1 MFEKLKQSIAV
12 LLAATMVAGM
22 AGTSVTTVLAGEN
35 YDSDYIEQSE
45 ESSYVEEDGE
55 EIMLSDLSS
64 PDEPGEITQED
75 IEAYIDS
82 DQGIDNGVSGDMDTS
97 ITQDTTS
104 QEEPATQSAETP
116 QDVTTSVEDTTAQED
131 TTSQDDTSSQDVT
144 TSAEEPTNQEDTTT
158 AEETTTEEEAT
169 AFDQYESI
177 DIDDNNKLYIHITA
191 PEGVLP
197 AGSYFT
203 VKKIDRTA
211 DTEAYVSAKRA
222 VNAFVFESYVL
233 DMTMYNK
240 DGEKIQPD
248 TENGQVS
255 IVMGINSMS
264 AEPQKAANAV
274 KKEIA
279 AGALSEL
286 TAIYQDTEFEL
297 SAEDI
302 SSVID
307 EVLEETDISYSADV
321 ISLDIYH
328 IPDNATYADFLYTE
342 RIYSDSA
349 ISYAE
354 RLVQTYTDSFSEYPV
369 ELSVSCDINE
379 LTQGIV
385 TAASELIDEALATAG
400 DNNIELAKETYN
412 IEGEL
417 EFKTDEMSI
426 SDIISEL
433 ETKQMLPS
441 TFHEPVKQVV
451 SGSSQNPAITINEK
465 SPLPNYDASV
475 TVGRGGQ
482 RGTISIYDAQ
492 GDEYIL
498 TVYNSLPTVSEY
510 YDKLEFDVIW
520 NDNSGS
526 TALDKTNLVDRPD
539 GTSGDY
545 KYVKD
550 NYVLQFKVDSDGE
563 WQDLTADNYTQAG
576 LTEFMDITGTDDKAV
591 NASGGIWTFI
601 YDDVN
606 KLPHKYLEDGKEHT
620 VEFRILQ
627 KAVVT
632 GYDAATT
639 DAGTETIYAD
649 IDTSI
654 INTVQ
659 TKFSAQI
666 KWLDNDDS
674 YATRVAKE
682 ENFIQNYVALRVQ
695 AYDGSGAKYLNSS
708 LVTYDKETG
717 TFSLQGLPNY
727 DSNRNQLHYSIQ
739 VGNITRDDA
748 GNVIAVT
755 DNIERSAAVPSKNG
769 VDGYGGYYL
778 STYVNDD
785 IHATSMDALYNGG
798 TLTEKLSNTTS
809 FTYNKEWSDGD
820 TKESERPQAKIYMY
834 AISSETVLNSNG
846 SVLDISEASPV
857 NGFGSEKVPTHDA
870 CSIDVASGIQL
881 PMYDAT
887 GTMLVYF
894 IKETDLGSGY
904 VSDIDNKDADP
915 CQLDEGKKSDIINKF
930 NTLTD
935 ESGNVKYILNRGTV
949 DNKKSEPVTV
959 SVQVTLDAVSMQS
972 AEGISVK
979 LQLQKWDRNLQKWVN
994 VDVDIDGEP
1003 MPEAELD
1010 GFSGNAMTKTATSRW
1025 VNKYDDDGYEIT
1037 YRYIQTDFGF
1047 KDEYTSLSYKD
1058 SDKKADTYD
1067 LNKTVI
1073 GRQAAGVDG
1082 VNTTAYISGT
1092 MEIAGARQT
1101 VIYNVI
1107 QANTVVESVKKW
1119 TDSGEDV
1126 TDKLSDE
1133 AYAVFRITRND
1144 GKHSIAKDEEPDE
1157 DTLRDSEGNIVYDVR
1172 LNNSTDWV
1180 NYTDNLERFDASGME
1195 YTYLTSETEYSDGG
1209 YITEKY
1215 GADSGHKW
1223 EQIIKFSQ
1231 CVTDPTDN
1239 HTVIT
1244 SNDQDCGQADKTLVG
1259 EVTNELRGPGDSIRI
1274 AFMKNWQDGGDL
1286 LSRRSC
1292 IFAVYK
1298 IENTEKE
1305 NTPQLLEVV
1314 TLSESDNWYHD
1325 QTYDKGMACLD
1336 GSTLTEVGTQDDYVV
1351 VEVGTADHDG
1361 GNITYNYYNSKK
1373 YDELSI
1379 DDLRSIKASQDGTTS
1394 VGTVA
1399 SDETD
1404 PVGYSAY
1411 TYNVTSEYGKIVS
1424 DIPGYIITNTRVA
1437 DVGMDMSKTWADG
1450 GKRRTSRFVLYR
1462 YNSTDIKYE
1471 DPTTIW
1477 EFSLPAEGSGNSADL
1492 GLSDNFSY
1500 EYKEED
1506 KTSSVSIRGLDKYDA
1521 EGNAYIYRIV
1531 ETGIVDK
1538 KTGKVIPIENGQ
1550 AIVSGDR
1557 YVCNTADVSEEYGKL
1572 HNSHDLFTK
1581 ESTNTLS
1588 DTTEISLNKVWYDNG
1603 LSDTLEH
1610 RPSIYFKVYRMS
1622 ANYDVEY
1629 GGETINLAEYIESDN
1644 FSASTFSEIFNAAV
1658 GAMDPEKFAE
1668 KVADIKDD
1676 RMWDAS
1682 ANVFYWSCDLNELP
1696 KFNEEGERYIYF
1708 AVEGGI
1714 ENSLYTAFYGNM
1726 TSEELYPDASV
1737 QNPSSG
1743 KEIYDIYSVDS
1754 YESCADDTVLIINDG
1769 YHGSDYYSR
1778 TVVNKISNSRMISG
1792 RKLWKIPSSLQLPDS
1807 QMPEVKMQLYKT
1819 VSPITDDW
1827 GIKYNYT
1834 NDDIDAAVESG
1845 TMTWVADFKL
1855 HTSEAGAFNF
1865 TTYTYSI
1872 ANEQNADG
1880 TVGEKLQRYDE
1891 YGMPYYYYIREVSE
1905 YDGYD
1910 RKDTTYS
1917 LLDLSAVNNYTPEQS
1932 KVQIS
1937 VSKTWNKWPVSKDD
1951 ELVGTE
1957 AEKRDAYYDN
1967 INVKDLEPIE
1977 FTLTAYLEEDRDNTE
1992 IELGTVTLSPKDPTG
2007 VTNEDGSVTVSYTFK
2022 SCTDGSDIPYY
2033 AANGKPYKFAVTEK
2047 CPDGYEVTPSSG
2059 TIDVELHLHEVTTSH
2074 GVTSKTYT
2082 NFGQEVNEAGEV
2094 ISEDVDKIA
2103 KFTNVYTGEETEF
2116 TVYKKW
2122 NDGYVDN
2129 SRFRPYCVIFTVYRY
2144 TINENN
2150 EKVQDPNFLRWYT
2163 VTKSTEWKA
2172 TRTKLEKYDINGN
2185 LFHYYIG
2192 KEELRLEDG
2201 SQWGTAEQ
2209 IGDTVRLGNVT
2220 YKLTEKTENSFTN
2233 ELVDKTS
2240 VLFVKDWK
2248 IGNDDS
2254 KKINWPIFEKLR
2266 SMNVLP
2272 ASAAYIVQRSTNGS
2286 DWEYVTASSEGSA
2299 QYKVTDQGQWVVG
2312 CEIDITKI
2320 TPATFDQQ
2328 FYFATKFDNL
2338 PKIDE
2343 NGSAYT
2349 YRVIERLKWAG
2360 DENYYYYYTT
2370 DTTQRGTQFTI
2381 QADSSGSEIKYTAC
2395 NAVSVSKGRVAKYW
2409 KDDNDFDNTRPESIK
2424 ITISQNSAAGDLS
2437 FVVNVNA
2444 TGSKYLS
2451 EEFYI
2456 VDENIINPM
2465 DQNADGTLKNYT
2477 VTEEYTYS
2485 DGRTDLYIHDGK
2497 DVSVTKDPVS
2507 GAYIFSIDNNYSG
2520 RKLVKIEATK
2530 NWIEPGTLEAYKKW
2544 QTETT
2549 RPLLIF
2555 TLQYKDPATN
2565 TWMTMSDAALR
2576 KFTDDSSLT
2585 ASQLIDPTEQG
2596 GTSATVSW
2604 DKLYKYWKSGQLG
2617 SNVPAIK
2624 DGEPQIIEYRVVGK
2638 FVKKN
2643 GSVKDLSY
2651 YDYVSSKS
2659 DSDFFDIIDYGS
2671 FTESKNTYSGSVT
2684 NTQNGYSLSVT
2695 KKFVSG
2701 DKHELTWDEVSLLQ
2715 KLNALP
2721 VAIDVQIEYAIG
2733 NSSTYAP
2740 LPFFEGE
2747 DTSVYRLEINK
2758 NTYNKAI
2765 DISGSSRL
2773 IKYDKNGE
2781 LINYRVSEVAVYYAN
2796 NEKVSLGQNTAVIG
2810 NFKVTQPAVINLEK
2824 AENKTAVI
2832 TNEYAS
2838 GSIAV
2843 NKIWK
2848 DEGNRDALAGDI
2860 KLKLT
2865 GLSQDKSVELTLNKN
2880 NNWSDSTSWKYI
2892 PVKDHTGTSDV
2903 TYTVDEISINGRAVS
2918 AKTQEGTTVITD
2930 GNYIVTYSDGRSAVN
2945 SGTLTDGG
2953 TLSIA
2958 VTNTYIP
2965 ARGSIDAAKIWIDDS
2980 DWKDVI
2986 RPESVEVSLEYKT
2999 TGNWTQVS
3007 QNTLGRDGL
3016 YTVDADHP
3024 EGGIYTTS
3032 NPSQTL
3038 TADKTTGKW
3047 NAASWDNLPVNY
3059 NNNGTSRKVMYR
3071 VVETT
3076 VSGYTTAYTYTLNDD
3091 GTPQEVPDS
3100 GVSFNKD
3107 GDAVHVTV
3115 SNTAELGTLSVYK
3128 TWHNNAITGKNISS
3142 DILSTLIDAGLL
3154 PKTLYMSVEYSATPE
3169 DDTSWKTIPV
3179 ELETGKEDGWFSFD
3193 TISDYNGKENVVSNL
3208 PKFSN
3213 DASRSPIY
3221 YRVVEMGADYKY
3233 QDTVNYKPRAGS
3245 VIGNIVV
3252 SGDDNKAFAW
3262 AQSIRADIVNSYES
3276 VSVKALKNWRDEKN
3290 RDALRSAINVT
3301 LNVSS
3306 DAVTARTIST
3316 AQLNYDATITR
3327 TEVPTGESG
3336 LTNYGWGYTWS
3347 NLPSKDFNGRRL
3359 LYSLKESG
3367 ISSEYTVR
3375 YMPERQAG
3383 DGGDVLYL
3391 NIENSHVPNRGIITA
3406 NKIWTGDQK
3415 GLFGSRDTIK
3425 AALQYSLDNG
3435 NTWEFVTGN
3444 VEIHR
3449 GFYNGDAE
3457 AYTTSALVQTIYDAA
3472 TGTSYTAKWEKVP
3485 VNYNNDE
3492 NVGTKTQILYRV
3504 VEVTGDEE
3512 TGYTVIET
3520 GTELGGYTAHA
3531 SSNIKLTNDTE
3542 SKGDVENELKT
3553 TGLTIEKTWT
3563 DDDLIYSADGTKAV
3577 SELTRPQSITFK
3589 VEYKIGSGEWRDL
3602 PATSEGADYGTA
3614 VAVGGL
3620 VTVTGSQADTT
3631 WTASLS
3637 GLPAMDMLENEYS
3650 YRVSESSLTYADG
3663 TKVNVTGTFDADTN
3677 IIWTSDSVGA
3687 YTGKVTITKDEAGA
3701 FKASAENTLIVDELT
3716 VTKVWNDGQNRDGV
3730 RPESIV
3736 VKLYKNDTVVDE
3748 RTFTA
3753 QDLVEGTTDQ
3763 WSYTWKN
3770 LPVYGSNGSKNVY
3783 KVVEVLTDADTEYET
3798 TTYVPAETTLDTT
3811 ADDKIVIT
3819 NEAEAKKVTFKTSK
3833 NWKDNENHYGLR
3845 PASVEFT
3852 LQYSLDEGT
3861 TWIDADAEDSIV
3873 EKVAELPAP
3882 GVDTGTVIYTT
3893 SELTQTV
3900 ISKETEEL
3908 SDPVSWNDLSAYV
3921 LIDGVSTKVYYRA
3934 YEKDSAVPEGYSQTL
3949 PTQAVAYDESQA
3961 VDKTYDAGQSDG
3973 FNVVNTLD
3981 LTYLEVT
3988 KTWLPEGVEEFKA
4001 VNMPVYITVRAQY
4014 SADDGKTWT
4023 DIKGEAGSAKLT
4035 KEGGWSYTFTDLP
4048 DNYTYRAVE
4057 ESVTWIIDGAEKT
4070 IAVAYASADDKTAG
4084 TVGGFDYTSETT
4096 VVTAPAVEGEGSATG
4111 VTAQNGYKTTIT
4123 NELIVDELTITKVWN
4138 DGQNRDGVR
4147 PESILVKLYKNDTVV
4162 DERTFTAQDLVEGTT
4177 DQWSYTWKNLPVY
4190 GSNGSKNVYK
4200 VVEVLTD
4207 ADTEYETT
4215 TYVPAETTLD
4225 TTADDKIVITNEAE
4239 AKKVTFKTSKNWKDN
4254 ENHYGL
4260 RPASVEFTLQYS
4272 LDEGTT
4278 WIDADAEDSIVEK
4291 VAELPAP
4298 GVDTG
4303 TVIYTT
4309 SELTQT
4315 VISKETEELSDPVSW
4330 NDLSAYVLIDG
4341 VSTKVYYRA
4350 YEKDS
4355 AVPEGYSQTLPTQ
4368 AVSYDESL
4376 AVDKIYDAGQSEGYD
4391 VVNTLN
4397 PTYLEV
4403 TKNWLPEGVED
4414 IKTVD
4419 MPAYITV
4426 RAQYSADN
4434 GKTWTDIQGEV
4445 GSAKLTKEG
4454 GWSYTFTDLPDNYTY
4469 RAVEESVTWIIDGAE
4484 KTIAVA
4490 YASADDKTAGTVG
4503 GFDYTSETAVV
4514 TASAAEGEGLA
4525 AGVTAQNGY
4534 KTTIINTMAMGCLN
4548 VIKTWDDGNDRDGIR
4563 PQTITLTLYRIDT
4576 ADGKS
4581 KTEALETV
4589 TIAAAEDGSMS
4600 YTWNDLPVYST
4611 YSKSYSE
4618 YYVVEEDISGEYKA
4632 YYRADVSK
4640 TEGEEDPIAAKI
4652 QLSDAEQSIINI
4664 INSHD
4669 IKTFTINAD
4678 KLWNDYNNK
4687 YQKRD
4692 SSVTFTL
4699 EYSLDNGK
4707 TWNKAVQKSAEDRR
4721 SDDGKSV
4728 WTSSKV
4734 SQVLTGDASA
4744 DVWSG
4749 ASWKDITA
4757 YALDSNGKSVE
4768 VLYRVTETATGNN
4781 CYTIIAG
4788 DTVSYSKA
4796 GSTQTVKVTI
4806 ENRMTTIPKTGDESN
4821 AGMWMMIMGAAL
4833 AAVLGSGVTLRV
4845 NRKRQYKK

>member
-12 LLAATMVAGM
+12 LLAATMVAGTL
-22 AGTSVTTVLAGEN
+22 GTSATTVLAGEN
-35 YDSDYIEQSE
+35 YDLDYIEQSE
-45 ESSYVEEDGE
+45 GSSYAEEDGGE
-55 EIMLSDLSS
+55 VILNDLASSDVS
-64 PDEPGEITQED
+64 GEITQED
-75 IEAYIDS
+75 VEAYIDS
-82 DQGIDNGVSGDMDTS
+82 NQGIDNAVVGDIDTS

-104 QEEPATQSAETP
+104 LEEPTAQSTETP
-116 QDVTTSVEDTTAQED
+116 QDAATSAEKPTAQED
-131 TTSQDDTSSQDVT
+131 TTSQDAASSPEDPTTQSTETPQDVT
-144 TSAEEPTNQEDTTT
+144 TFAEDPTNQEDTTSEDDT
-158 AEETTTEEEAT
+158 TSEENTTAAEETTTEEEAA
-169 AFDQYESI
+169 AFDKYESV

-222 VNAFVFESYVL
+222 ANAFVFESYVL

-240 DGEKIQPD
+240 DEEKIQPD
-248 TENGQVS
+248 TANGQVS
-255 IVMGINSMS
+255 IVMGVNSMS
-264 AEPQKAANAV
+264 AEPQKAADAV

-279 AGALSEL
+279 SGALSEL
-286 TAIYQDTEFEL
+286 TATYQDTEYEL

-307 EVLEETDISYSADV
+307 EVLEETEISYSADE

-328 IPDNATYADFLYTE
+328 IPDNASYADFLYTE

-369 ELSVSCDINE
+369 ELSVYCDINE
-379 LTQGIV
+379 LTQEV
-385 TAASELIDEALATAG
+385 VAAASELIDEALATAG
-400 DNNIELAKETYN
+400 EDNIELAKTTYT
-412 IEGEL
+412 IYGEL
-417 EFKTDEMSI
+417 EFETDEMSI

-433 ETKQMLPS
+433 KIKKMLPD
-441 TFHEPVKQVV
+441 TFSEPVKQVV
-451 SGSSQNPAITINEK
+451 SGSSQNPTITINEK
-465 SPLPNYDASV
+465 SQLPNYDATV
-475 TVGRGGQ
+475 TVSRGGQ

-498 TVYNSLPTVSEY
+498 KVYNSLPTVSEY
-510 YDKLEFDVIW
+510 YDMLEFDVIW

-539 GTSGDY
+539 GVSGDY
-545 KYVKD
+545 QYIKD
-550 NYVLQFKVDSDGE
+550 NYVLQFKVDAAEE
-563 WQDLTADNYTQAG
+563 WSDLTADNYTQAG
-576 LTEFMDITGTDDKAV
+576 LTAPMDITGTDGLAV

-606 KLPHKYLEDGKEHT
+606 KLPHKYLNGGTEHT

-639 DAGTETIYAD
+639 GDTETIYAD
-649 IDTSI
+649 TDTSI

-666 KWLDNDDS
+666 NWLDNDDS

-695 AYDGSGAKYLNSS
+695 AYDGSGAKYLDSS

-739 VGNITRDDA
+739 VGNITRDDQ
-748 GNVIAVT
+748 GHVT
-755 DNIERSAAVPSKNG
+755 SVTSNIERSAAAPSKNG
-769 VDGYGGYYL
+769 VDGNGGYYL

-798 TLTEKLSNTTS
+798 TLTEKLSNQTS
-809 FTYNKEWSDGD
+809 FTYNKKWSDGD
-820 TKESERPQAKIYMY
+820 TKELDRPQAKIYMY
-834 AISSETVLNSNG
+834 AISSETVLKSNG

-870 CSIDVASGIQL
+870 SSIDVASGIQL

-894 IKETDLGSGY
+894 IKETALESGY
-904 VSDIDNKDADP
+904 VSDIDNSDAAP
-915 CQLDEGKKSDIINKF
+915 CQLDEGKRLTIISKF
-930 NTLTD
+930 ETLRD
-935 ESGNVKYILNRGTV
+935 ESGNVKYILNGGTV

-1025 VNKYDDDGYEIT
+1025 VNKYDDEGYEIT

-1047 KDEYTSLSYKD
+1047 KEECTPLSYKG
-1058 SDKKADTYD
+1058 SDEKKDIYD
-1067 LNKTVI
+1067 LTKTVI

-1092 MEIAGARQT
+1092 MEIAGERQT

-1172 LNNSTDWV
+1172 LNKSTNWI

-1209 YITEKY
+1209 YITKTY
-1215 GADSGHKW
+1215 GADSGYKW
-1223 EQIIKFSQ
+1223 EQTIKFSQ
-1231 CVTDPTDN
+1231 CVTDPTN
-1239 HTVIT
+1239 GHAVIT

-1259 EVTNELRGPGDSIRI
+1259 EVTNELREPGDSIRI

-1305 NTPQLLEVV
+1305 NTPQLLELV

-1325 QTYDKGMACLD
+1325 QTYDKGMTCLD
-1336 GSTLTEVGTQDDYVV
+1336 GSTLTEAGTQDDYVV
-1351 VEVGTADHDG
+1351 VEIGTADHDG
-1361 GNITYNYYNSKK
+1361 SNITYNYYNSKK
-1373 YDELSI
+1373 CDELSI
-1379 DDLRSIKASQDGTTS
+1379 EDLRSIKASQDGTTS

-1462 YNSTDIKYE
+1462 YDSTDIKYE

-1477 EFSLPAEGSGNSADL
+1477 EFSLPAEGSGNIPQL
-1492 GLSDNFSY
+1492 GSSNTFSY

-1531 ETGIVDK
+1531 ETGIVDT
-1538 KTGKVIPIENGQ
+1538 KTGNVIEIVNGT

-1557 YVCNTADVSEEYGKL
+1557 YVCNTADVSEEYGDL

-1581 ESTNTLS
+1581 KSTNTLS

-1622 ANYDVEY
+1622 ANYDVKY

-1658 GAMDPEKFAE
+1658 GEMDPEAFAE

-1682 ANVFYWSCDLNELP
+1682 ANAFYWSCDLDQLP
-1696 KFNEEGERYIYF
+1696 KFNAEGERYIYF

-1714 ENSLYTAFYGNM
+1714 ENSSYTAFYGNM
-1726 TSEELYPDASV
+1726 TSDELSPKASV
-1737 QNPSSG
+1737 QDPSSG
-1743 KEIYDIYSVDS
+1743 KEIYDIYSAAS

-1769 YHGSDYYSR
+1769 YHGSGYYSR

-1807 QMPEVKMQLYKT
+1807 QMPEVKMQMYKT
-1819 VSPITDDW
+1819 VSPITDD
-1827 GIKYNYT
+1827 GVIKYTYT
-1834 NDDIDAAVESG
+1834 NADIDAAVESG
-1845 TMTWVADFKL
+1845 IMTWVADFKL

-1872 ANEQNADG
+1872 ANEQNVDG

-1917 LLDLSAVNNYTPEQS
+1917 LLDLSAVNNYAPEQS

-1951 ELVGTE
+1951 TDLHGTE
-1957 AEKRDAYYDN
+1957 AERRDAYYNN

-1992 IELGTVTLSPKDPTG
+1992 IELGTVTLSPKAG
-2007 VTNEDGSVTVSYTFK
+2007 VPNEDGSITVSYTFK
-2022 SCTDGSDIPYY
+2022 YYTDKSGNKADIPYY
-2033 AANGKPYKFAVTEK
+2033 AANGEPYKFAVTEK

-2059 TIDVELHLHEVTTSH
+2059 TIDVELHLYEVATSQ
-2074 GVTSKTYT
+2074 GVTIKTYT
-2082 NFGQEVNEAGEV
+2082 NFGQEVDENGEV

-2103 KFTNVYTGEETEF
+2103 RFTNVYTGEETEF

-2129 SRFRPYCVIFTVYRY
+2129 SRFRPNKVIFTIYRY

-2150 EKVQDPNFLRWYT
+2150 ERVNDPNFLRWLS
-2163 VTKSTEWKA
+2163 VDASTGWKA
-2172 TRTKLEKYDINGN
+2172 TKDKLEKYDINGN
-2185 LFHYYIG
+2185 LFHYYIY
-2192 KEELRLEDG
+2192 KEELRSEDG
-2201 SQWGTAEQ
+2201 NWGTAQ
-2209 IGDTVRLGNVT
+2209 DIGDKVT
-2220 YKLTEKTENSFTN
+2220 LNNTKYELTEKTENSFTN
-2233 ELVDKTS
+2233 ELVGKTS
-2240 VLFVKDWK
+2240 VLFEKEWK
-2248 IGNDDS
+2248 IGNDEGTR
-2254 KKINWPIFEKLR
+2254 INWPTFEKLR
-2266 SMNVLP
+2266 SMNILP
-2272 ASAAYIVQRSTNGS
+2272 ASAAYLVQRRTNGS
-2286 DWEYVTASSEGSA
+2286 DWEYVTASSDGSS
-2299 QYKVTDQGQWVVG
+2299 QYKITVEGQSVVG

-2328 FYFATKFDNL
+2328 FYFATKFENL
-2338 PKIDE
+2338 PKNDE
-2343 NGSAYT
+2343 NNNAYT

-2370 DTTQRGTQFTI
+2370 DTTQRATRFTI
-2381 QADSSGSEIKYTAC
+2381 QADSSGSEIKYIAC
-2395 NAVSVSKGRVAKYW
+2395 NSVSIAKGRVAKYW

-2424 ITISQNSAAGDLS
+2424 ITISQNSAAGQLS
-2437 FVVNVNA
+2437 FVVKVN
-2444 TGSKYLS
+2444 GSQYLS

-2456 VDENIINPM
+2456 VDENTINPLETK
-2465 DQNADGTLKNYT
+2465 QDGTLKNYT

-2485 DGRTDLYIHDGK
+2485 DGRTDLYVHDGK
-2497 DVSVTKDPVS
+2497 DVSVTKDPDS
-2507 GAYIFSIDNNYSG
+2507 GVYIFSIDNKYSG

-2530 NWIEPGTLEAYKKW
+2530 AWNEPGTLEAYKKW
-2544 QTETT
+2544 QTEIT
-2549 RPLLIF
+2549 RPLLLF

-2565 TWMTMSDAALR
+2565 RWMSMTDAALR
-2576 KFTDDSSLT
+2576 KFTDDTSLK
-2585 ASQLIDPTEQG
+2585 ASQLIDPTEQD

-2617 SNVPAIK
+2617 SSVPAIK
-2624 DGEPQIIEYRVVGK
+2624 DGEPKIIEYRVVGK
-2638 FVKKN
+2638 FVKQN
-2643 GSVKDLSY
+2643 GSVTDLSN
-2651 YDYVSSKS
+2651 YDYVSGKG
-2659 DSDFFDIIDYGS
+2659 DSDFFDIIDYGG
-2671 FTESKNTYSGSVT
+2671 FTESKNTYTGSVT
-2684 NTQNGYSLSVT
+2684 NTQNGYRLSVT
-2695 KKFVSG
+2695 KRFVSG

-2733 NSSTYAP
+2733 NSNIYEP

-2747 DTSVYRLEINK
+2747 DTSVYRLEINE

-2781 LINYRVSEVAVYYAN
+2781 LVNYRVSEVAVYYAN

-2810 NFKVTQPAVINLEK
+2810 NFNVTQPAIINLEK

-2848 DEGNRDALAGDI
+2848 DESNRDALAGDI

-2892 PVKDHTGTSDV
+2892 PVKDHTGQQDV
-2903 TYTVDEISINGRAVS
+2903 TYTVDEISINGREVS
-2918 AKTQEGTTVITD
+2918 TKTQEGISVVTD
-2930 GNYIVTYSDGRSAVN
+2930 GSYIVTYSDGRSAVN
-2945 SGTLTDGG
+2945 SGTLTDGS

-2958 VTNTYIP
+2958 VTNTYVP
-2965 ARGSIDAAKIWIDDS
+2965 ARGSIDAGKTWIDDS
-2980 DWKDVI
+2980 EWADVI
-2986 RPESVEVSLEYKT
+2986 RPGSVEVSLEYKT
-2999 TGNWTQVS
+2999 TGDWTKVS
-3007 QNTLGRDGL
+3007 QNTLGSDGL
-3016 YTVDADHP
+3016 YIVDAAHP

-3038 TADKTTGKW
+3038 TADEATGEWTK
-3047 NAASWDNLPVNY
+3047 ASWDNLPVNY
-3059 NNNGTSRKVMYR
+3059 NNNGTARKVMYR
-3071 VVETT
+3071 VVETS
-3076 VSGYTTAYTYTLNDD
+3076 VSGYTTAYTYTLNED
-3091 GTPQEVPDS
+3091 GTPQEVPGS
-3100 GVSFNKD
+3100 GVSFNAN

-3115 SNTAELGTLSVYK
+3115 SNTAELGKLSVYK
-3128 TWHNNAITGKNISS
+3128 TWHNNFITDKNISS
-3142 DILSTLIDAGLL
+3142 DILSALINMGLL
-3154 PKTLYMSVEYSATPE
+3154 PKTLYMAVEYSVTP
-3169 DDTSWKTIPV
+3169 DDADSWKTIPV
-3179 ELETGKEDGWFSFD
+3179 EIETGMDDGWFTFD
-3193 TISDYNGKENVVSNL
+3193 TIRDYDGKVNVVNNL
-3208 PKFSN
+3208 PKYAN
-3213 DASRSPIY
+3213 DTDRSPIS
-3221 YRVVEMGADYKY
+3221 YRVVEMGADYEY
-3233 QDTVNYKPRAGS
+3233 QDTVNYVARAGS
-3245 VIGNIVV
+3245 TIGNIKP
-3252 SGDDNKAFAW
+3252 SGDDNKSFAW
-3262 AQSIRADIVNSYES
+3262 AQNKRADIVNSYES
-3276 VSVKALKNWRDEKN
+3276 VSVKAFKRWNDEKN

-3301 LNVSS
+3301 LNMYSR
-3306 DAVTARTIST
+3306 AVTARAIST
-3316 AQLNYDATITR
+3316 VQLNYDASITR
-3327 TEVPTGESG
+3327 TEVPAGESG
-3336 LTNYGWGYTWS
+3336 LTDYGWGYTWS
-3347 NLPSKDFNGRRL
+3347 NLPAKDFEGRRFI
-3359 LYSLKESG
+3359 YSLKESG
-3367 ISSEYTVR
+3367 ISSEYKAR
-3375 YMPERQAG
+3375 YEPGGEAG
-3383 DGGDVLYL
+3383 DGGDRLVL
-3391 NIENSHVPNRGIITA
+3391 NIFNEHKPNRGIITA
-3406 NKIWTGDQK
+3406 NKVWTGDQS

-3435 NTWEFVTGN
+3435 GTWEFVTGN
-3444 VEIHR
+3444 VRLIG
-3449 GFYNGDAE
+3449 GFYRGTDKS
-3457 AYTTSALVQTIYDAA
+3457 YTTSATVQTIYDAA
-3472 TGTSYTAKWEKVP
+3472 TGKSYTAKWEKVP
-3485 VNYNNDE
+3485 VNYNDDE
-3492 NVGTKTQILYRV
+3492 NIGTKTQILYRV

-3542 SKGDVENELKT
+3542 SKGDVENELKAVT
-3553 TGLTIEKTWT
+3553 NLTIEKTWT
-3563 DDDLIYSADGTKAV
+3563 ADDLIYSADGTKTV

-3602 PATSEGADYGTA
+3602 PATSEGADYGTE

-3620 VTVTGSQADTT
+3620 VTVTGSQTDTT

-3637 GLPAMDMLENEYS
+3637 GLPAKDMLGNEYS

-3663 TKVNVTGTFDADTN
+3663 AKVNVTGTFDADTN
-3677 IIWTSDSVGA
+3677 SIWTSDSVGA
-3687 YTGKVTITKDEAGA
+3687 YTGKVTITKNEAGA
-3701 FKASAENTLIVDELT
+3701 FETAAENILTVDELT
-3716 VTKVWNDGQNRDGV
+3716 V
-3730 RPESIV
+3730 
-3736 VKLYKNDTVVDE
+3736 
-3748 RTFTA
+3748 
-3753 QDLVEGTTDQ
+3753 
-3763 WSYTWKN
+3763 
-3770 LPVYGSNGSKNVY
+3770 
-3783 KVVEVLTDADTEYET
+3783 
-3798 TTYVPAETTLDTT
+3798 
-3811 ADDKIVIT
+3811 
-3819 NEAEAKKVTFKTSK
+3819 
-3833 NWKDNENHYGLR
+3833 
-3845 PASVEFT
+3845 
-3852 LQYSLDEGT
+3852 
-3861 TWIDADAEDSIV
+3861 
-3873 EKVAELPAP
+3873 
-3882 GVDTGTVIYTT
+3882 
-3893 SELTQTV
+3893 
-3900 ISKETEEL
+3900 
-3908 SDPVSWNDLSAYV
+3908 
-3921 LIDGVSTKVYYRA
+3921 
-3934 YEKDSAVPEGYSQTL
+3934 
-3949 PTQAVAYDESQA
+3949 
-3961 VDKTYDAGQSDG
+3961 
-3973 FNVVNTLD
+3973 
-3981 LTYLEVT
+3981 
-3988 KTWLPEGVEEFKA
+3988 
-4001 VNMPVYITVRAQY
+4001 
-4014 SADDGKTWT
+4014 
-4023 DIKGEAGSAKLT
+4023 
-4035 KEGGWSYTFTDLP
+4035 
-4048 DNYTYRAVE
+4048 
-4057 ESVTWIIDGAEKT
+4057 
-4070 IAVAYASADDKTAG
+4070 
-4084 TVGGFDYTSETT
+4084 
-4096 VVTAPAVEGEGSATG
+4096 
-4111 VTAQNGYKTTIT
+4111 
-4123 NELIVDELTITKVWN
+4123 TKVWN

-4190 GSNGSKNVYK
+4190 APDGSKNVYK
-4200 VVEVLTD
+4200 VDETLVD
-4207 ADTEYETT
+4207 AYDEYETT
-4215 TYVPAETTLD
+4215 TYIPASTTLD
-4225 TTADDKIVITNEAE
+4225 TTVDDKLEIINEAE
-4239 AKKVTFKTSKNWKDN
+4239 AKKVTFKTSKNWRDN
-4254 ENHYGL
+4254 ENYYGL
-4260 RPASVEFTLQYS
+4260 RPDSVEFTLQYS
-4272 LDEGTT
+4272 LDEGMT
-4278 WIDADAEDSIVEK
+4278 WTDADAEDSIVEK

-4298 GVDTG
+4298 GVDIG

-4315 VISKETEELSDPVSW
+4315 VVSKETEALSDPVSW
-4330 NDLSAYVLIDG
+4330 NDLSAYVLVNG

-4368 AVSYDESL
+4368 AVLYDESQ
-4376 AVDKIYDAGQSEGYD
+4376 AVDKTYDAGQSEGYN

-4397 PTYLEV
+4397 LTYLEV
-4403 TKNWLPEGVED
+4403 TKTWLPEGVED
-4414 IKTVD
+4414 LKTVD
-4419 MPAYITV
+4419 MPEYITV

-4434 GKTWTDIQGEV
+4434 GKTWTDIKGEA

-4454 GWSYTFTDLPDNYTY
+4454 GWRYTFTDLPDNYTY
-4469 RAVEESVTWIIDGAE
+4469 RAVEESVTWMLDGAE
-4484 KTIAVA
+4484 KTIAVT
-4490 YASADDKTAGTVG
+4490 YASADDKTSGTAG
-4503 GFDYTSETAVV
+4503 GFDYTSETSVAA
-4514 TASAAEGEGLA
+4514 ASAGEGSTTGTA
-4525 AGVTAQNGY
+4525 AGTGTAGADAGSNTGAGNGSDGIDAAAGLTAGAGPAADTTAQAGY
-4534 KTTIINTMAMGCLN
+4534 KTTITNTMAMGSLN
-4548 VIKTWDDGNDRDGIR
+4548 VTKTWDDGNDRDGIR
-4563 PQTITLTLYRIDT
+4563 PQTITLTLHRIDT

-4589 TIAAAEDGSMS
+4589 TITAAEDGSMS

-4618 YYVVEEDISGEYKA
+4618 YYVVEENISGEYKA

-4640 TEGEEDPIAAKI
+4640 AAESEEPTSAKV
-4652 QLSDAEQSIINI
+4652 QLTDGAQSAINV
-4664 INSHD
+4664 INRYEV
-4669 IKTFTINAD
+4669 KTFTINAD
-4678 KLWNDYNNK
+4678 KIWNDYSNK

-4707 TWNKAVQKSAEDRR
+4707 TWNKVTQKSAEDRTN
-4721 SDDGKSV
+4721 DDGKSV

-4734 SQVLTGDASA
+4734 SQVVTGDAST
-4744 DVWSG
+4744 DVWSS
-4749 ASWKDITA
+4749 ASWKDVTA
-4757 YALDSNGKSVE
+4757 YVLDSNGKSVE

-4796 GSTQTVKVTI
+4796 GSTHTVKVTI

-4833 AAVLGSGVTLRV
+4833 AAVLGSGVTLRRTRK
-4845 NRKRQYKK
+4845 NRK